1 MTTKSKATPSAD
13 LDPQDMV
20 IGKWK
25 IPPITLN
32 SAILMEQIDSPFTR
46 PPEIIEGS
54 GEQLKDKKTGAP
66 VVDRNNN
73 PVIDPA
79 TVKYVKNIPTVTEL
93 ARTLYVLINAN
104 DPRTLDIIGDP
115 RKFRNAVSDLA
126 RKMTMAEMATLTNRL
141 NDLMTAAT
149 KAVTESGLEGD
160 GQKKVIGHLS

>member
-1 MTTKSKATPSAD
+1 MSKNKTTPSSD
-13 LDPQDMV
+13 LDPQEMT

-54 GEQLKDKKTGAP
+54 GEQMKDKKTGAP
-66 VVDRNNN
+66 VFDRNNN

-104 DPRTLDIIGDP
+104 DPRTLDIIDDP

-126 RKMTMAEMATLTNRL
+126 RQMTMSEMATLTNRL
-141 NDLMTAAT
+141 NDLMTSAT
-149 KAVTESGLEGD
+149 KAVSEAGLEGD
-160 GQKKVIGHLS
+160 GRKNAVGHLS